1 MSQII
6 DAILRLRDQFTP
18 ALTRARSQL
27 EQTSKLNDRI
37 GRDLQRTGKS
47 ISSIGEAVLPMAT
60 GIAVAGMASIKTF
73 ATFDDTMLAVKA
85 KASATGEEYQKL
97 RDVAVNLGATTSFS
111 ASQAAEGMNM
121 LAAAGFN
128 ANQIMGAM
136 PGMLDAAAASQTDLA
151 TMSEITSNAL
161 TIFGLKVDD
170 TNQMIQNTNM
180 VADILTATANKTNA
194 SVQDMGYALAYA
206 GPSADGLN
214 VSIQELS
221 AAIGILRNNGIE
233 ASTVGTSLRAIFSR
247 LSKPPKETAEALA
260 ELGIQTT
267 KADGNFIGLQSIIA
281 QLSEKFKGLTDVQR
295 NAYAT
300 SIAGLEAQSGL
311 VNLVKSGPAALATLT
326 DELNNCA
333 GVASRAAK
341 EMNSGIGGALREME
355 GSIETISLGIGQ
367 QLTPYVQMISNEVQ
381 FLAQSWQALNPQM
394 QANIT
399 ALGLLVIGFVAF
411 TTALGGVISVFGAY
425 KRLLGSYGGGLE
437 QFIRKYPVI
446 SKLVLGLKNI
456 FNGFNLSLIRNI
468 IAFNQASK
476 ATLIHSAYIKLHL
489 LVMNLSRLAIDLW
502 NNKIKKAP
510 LLLSRFSAAV
520 RANITVLNLYR
531 LVTSSVSK
539 VFSVLRLGLGFLTGP
554 VMLAIIALAAA
565 GYYIYNNWDRLRPF
579 FIKIWE
585 QVVLAFNNAK
595 QIIMPAINT
604 LKNAFNIFFKS
615 VSSEGSALHYL
626 AGIFIF
632 ISNIIGPL
640 FGATIVSIAGLIG
653 TVLSTSITIAANLI
667 SMLIGIFAGVIT
679 FITGV
684 FTGDWTMAWQGIVQI
699 FDSIISGIKGT
710 FDGLIDGIKSAINS
724 LINGANSISIDIP
737 DWVPAVGGS
746 HFQPNIPML
755 AKGTDNWKGGP
766 AIIHDAGAELV
777 DLPSGAKVIPHD
789 KSLQKEYQRGK
800 SAGANTTSGIVIN
813 FYGGVTINND
823 DDIKS
828 LAVKVAREIAFQQK
842 IRAVN
847 LIEGA
852 I

>member
-18 ALTRARSQL
+18 ALTRARSHL
-27 EQTSKLNDRI
+27 EQTAKLNERI
-37 GRDLQRTGKS
+37 GKDMQRTGKS
-47 ISSIGEAVLPMAT
+47 ISNLGQSMIPMAT

-85 KASATGEEYQKL
+85 KTSATSEEYQKL
-97 RDVAVNLGATTSFS
+97 RNVATKLGATTSFS

-128 ANQIMGAM
+128 SNQIIGAM

-161 TIFGLKVDD
+161 NIFGLKVND
-170 TNQMIQNTNM
+170 TNKMIQNTNM
-180 VADILTATANKTNA
+180 VADILTATANKTNS

-206 GPSADGLN
+206 GPSANGLN

-247 LSKPPKETAEALA
+247 LSKPPKEAAEALT
-260 ELGIQTT
+260 ELGIQTK

-311 VNLVKSGPAALATLT
+311 VNLVKAGPAALSALT
-326 DELNNCA
+326 DELNNCSGA
-333 GVASRAAK
+333 ASIAAK

-367 QLTPYVQMISNEVQ
+367 QLTPYVRIISNEIQ
-381 FLAQSWQALNPQM
+381 FLAQTWQALNPQM

-411 TTALGGVISVFGAY
+411 TTVLGGVISAFGAY
-425 KRLLGSYGGGLE
+425 KKLLGSYGGNLE
-437 QFIRKYPVI
+437 QFIRKYPVL
-446 SKLVLGLKNI
+446 SKLVFGLKNI

-468 IAFNQASK
+468 IIFNQVSK
-476 ATLIHSAYIKLHL
+476 ATLMHSAYIKLHL
-489 LVMNLSRLAIDLW
+489 LVINLSRLAIDLW
-502 NNKIKKAP
+502 NNKIKNAP
-510 LLLSRFSAAV
+510 LLLAKFTAAIK
-520 RANITVLNLYR
+520 ANITVLNLYM
-531 LVTSSVSK
+531 LVTNTVSK
-539 VFSVLRLGLGFLTGP
+539 VFSMLRLGIGFLTGP
-554 VMLAIIALAAA
+554 IMLAILALAAA
-565 GYYIYNNWDRLRPF
+565 GYYIYTNWDKLRPF

-585 QVVLAFNNAK
+585 QIVLAFNNAK

-604 LKNAFNIFFKS
+604 LKNAFNLFLGS
-615 VSSEGSALHYL
+615 VSSQNSALSYL

-632 ISNIIGPL
+632 IANIIGPI
-640 FGATIVSIAGLIG
+640 FGATIISIAGLIG
-653 TVLSTSITIAANLI
+653 TVLSTAITIAANLV
-667 SMLIGIFAGVIT
+667 SMLIGIFAGFIN

-684 FTGDWTMAWQGIVQI
+684 FAGDWTTAWQGIVQI
-699 FDSIISGIKGT
+699 FNSIVDGIKGT
-710 FDGLIDGIKSAINS
+710 FDGLIDGIKGAINS

-755 AKGTDNWKGGP
+755 ANGTNNWQGGP
-766 AIIHDAGAELV
+766 AIINEAGGELV
-777 DLPSGAKVIPHD
+777 DLPSGARVIPHD
-789 KSLQKEYQRGK
+789 KSLQNEYQRGK
-800 SAGANTTSGIVIN
+800 SAGVNNANGIVIN

-847 LIEGA
+847 LVEGA